1 MLVYDVTSEESFS
14 QLPNFIDDIQKVN
27 QLTDNINCICV
38 LNKIYLYNIILLQLC
53 NYNGSFSLQNASK
66 DAEVLLLAN
75 KCDLEEERS
84 VSEQQGQKFA
94 IQNDLDLMY
103 VSAKTGMN
111 IEEAF
116 MTLAQKIVAKLSAS

>member
-1 MLVYDVTSEESFS
+1 MY
-14 QLPNFIDDIQKVN
+14 
-27 QLTDNINCICV
+27 
-38 LNKIYLYNIILLQLC
+38 
-53 NYNGSFSLQNASK
+53 NYNGSFSSQYASE
-66 DAEVLLLAN
+66 DVEVLLLAN

-116 MTLAQKIVAKLSAS
+116 MTLAQKLVGKLVLRNPDVPTVH